1 MAREAIAGV
10 VRPMGV
16 PTTPRWLTPHFPSLT
31 KEGNFSRISRVK

>member
-16 PTTPRWLTPHFPSLT
+16 PTTPRWLKPCCPSLA
-31 KEGNFSRISRVK
+31 KEGNFLRLVE

>member
-16 PTTPRWLTPHFPSLT
+16 PTTPQWLTPRCPSLA
-31 KEGNFSRISRVK
+31 KEGNCLGLFKVK

>member
-16 PTTPRWLTPHFPSLT
+16 PTTARWLTPSCPSLA
-31 KEGNFSRISRVK
+31 KEGNFLGLVG